1 MLSLVQNAVTNLGS
15 IQKAISSSTITL
27 TAIQVA
33 LASIFVGAA
42 SIGTFTMAAA
52 ATKTV
57 TDANVK
63 ASSYVIVFPLNADAG
78 TLQGAST
85 CLYTVAGAGSFMAKT
100 ASGGNAAGT
109 ESIGYLVL
117 NLA

>member
-1 MLSLVQNAVTNLGS
+1 MADAQIMGGIQNINTNLAALT
-15 IQKAISSSTITL
+15 KAL
-27 TAIQVA
+27 NNA
-33 LASIFVGAA
+33 FVGNA
-42 SIGTFTMAAA
+42 SIGVFTMPVA

-63 ASSYVIVFPLNADAG
+63 ASSYVAVFPLNAAAG
-78 TLQGAST
+78 TLQGAAT
-85 CLYTVAGAGSFMAKT
+85 CLYTVAGAGSFTAKT

-109 ESIGYLVL
+109 ELFGYLVL